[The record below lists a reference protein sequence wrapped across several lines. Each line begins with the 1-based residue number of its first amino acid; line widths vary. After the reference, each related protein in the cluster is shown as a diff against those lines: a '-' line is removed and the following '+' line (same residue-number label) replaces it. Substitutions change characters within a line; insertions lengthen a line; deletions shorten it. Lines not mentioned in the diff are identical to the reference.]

1 MAETN
6 PEGRPYQHASMFVVE
21 KGTPGMNIVRDIP
34 TMHGPDPVFGE
45 VGNHAEIR
53 FENCRIPYT
62 NLIGKPGDGFVL
74 AQKRLGGGRLHHA
87 MRWIGLA
94 KRALDIMCERAVSRE
109 SHGKKLASHQMVQD
123 FIYQSKTEIE
133 AARLIT
139 FQAAWRMD
147 KVGARAAR
155 AEISMSKA
163 YTSRML
169 LAVLDRAIQVCGALG
184 YSGDL
189 PLEDWYRTNRF
200 GPIGDGPDEVHKVVV
215 ARDALKN
222 FVAVD
227 GWPTEHIP
235 SRIAQGEQV
244 FARVLAAAR
253 KG

>member
-1 MAETN
+1 
-6 PEGRPYQHASMFVVE
+6 
-21 KGTPGMNIVRDIP
+21 
-34 TMHGPDPVFGE
+34 
-45 VGNHAEIR
+45 
-53 FENCRIPYT
+53 
-62 NLIGKPGDGFVL
+62 
-74 AQKRLGGGRLHHA
+74 
-87 MRWIGLA
+87 
-94 KRALDIMCERAVSRE
+94 
-109 SHGKKLASHQMVQD
+109 
-123 FIYQSKTEIE
+123 
-133 AARLIT
+133 
-139 FQAAWRMD
+139 MD

-235 SRIAQGEQV
+235 SRIAAGERV
-244 FARVLAAAR
+244 FARTLAAAR
-253 KG
+253 RD